1 MNDLEIELPS
11 GGRLQLQSEE
21 EVELW
26 KQTFKRYQLA
36 YSLQKPNDLI
46 LLGSILTQ
54 QLILFRAQQ
63 RLNGMEAVLDASG
76 IPTGKVRRIEL
87 KASETTSLQKQIRD
101 ASGEIRDLEKALG
114 IDKKAQPL
122 DAKLLT
128 PEGWKLMGE
137 VEVGDLVI
145 GSNGEPVVVT
155 GVYPQGEAEVWRV
168 RFTDGSA
175 VETTADHLWTV
186 SCDWHERKGLA
197 PLTLPLSEI
206 ITTLGP
212 GKHFGGR
219 GNPWHAPSRPK
230 VRFASSA
237 ELPIPPYV
245 LGALLGDGGLTRPG
259 AVTFHNFDREVC
271 AAVAARLPASV
282 ELNQP
287 KRGLARIR
295 KRFGP
300 RSAPNPILDALRSL
314 GLHGLGAC
322 EKFIPRDYLIS
333 SVRDRLELLAGLVD
347 TDGHAS
353 RRTGGICY
361 VTCSDRLADDIQFL
375 LWSLGLRCGRSRV
388 RPQSG
393 RIRGRGGWY
402 LTFRAPVGLP
412 VAHPQRRRWIR
423 RSKYRRDKLSIVGA
437 ERVGIKATQ
446 CISVAAG
453 DGLYITDCFVPTHNT
468 REAGGQHTVASY
480 VEELKRAAHQYGI
493 HVSKRVKLYEKFVM
507 ELRWRLR
514 LLENGD
520 AEDRAYH
527 GISEDK
533 IIAWCREQLESLE
546 DADKKFASDKG
557 RLWVGRL

>member
-114 IDKKAQPL
+114 IDKK
-122 DAKLLT
+122 
-128 PEGWKLMGE
+128 
-137 VEVGDLVI
+137 
-145 GSNGEPVVVT
+145 
-155 GVYPQGEAEVWRV
+155 
-168 RFTDGSA
+168 
-175 VETTADHLWTV
+175 
-186 SCDWHERKGLA
+186 
-197 PLTLPLSEI
+197 
-206 ITTLGP
+206 
-212 GKHFGGR
+212 
-219 GNPWHAPSRPK
+219 
-230 VRFASSA
+230 
-237 ELPIPPYV
+237 
-245 LGALLGDGGLTRPG
+245 
-259 AVTFHNFDREVC
+259 
-271 AAVAARLPASV
+271 
-282 ELNQP
+282 
-287 KRGLARIR
+287 
-295 KRFGP
+295 
-300 RSAPNPILDALRSL
+300 
-314 GLHGLGAC
+314 
-322 EKFIPRDYLIS
+322 
-333 SVRDRLELLAGLVD
+333 
-347 TDGHAS
+347 
-353 RRTGGICY
+353 
-361 VTCSDRLADDIQFL
+361 
-375 LWSLGLRCGRSRV
+375 
-388 RPQSG
+388 
-393 RIRGRGGWY
+393 
-402 LTFRAPVGLP
+402 
-412 VAHPQRRRWIR
+412 
-423 RSKYRRDKLSIVGA
+423 
-437 ERVGIKATQ
+437 
-446 CISVAAG
+446 
-453 DGLYITDCFVPTHNT
+453 T